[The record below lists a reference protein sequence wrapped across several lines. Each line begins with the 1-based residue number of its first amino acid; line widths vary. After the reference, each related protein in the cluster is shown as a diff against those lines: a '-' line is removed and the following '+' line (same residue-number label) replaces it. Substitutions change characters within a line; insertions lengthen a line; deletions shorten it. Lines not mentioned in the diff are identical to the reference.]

1 MSIDTAKTTDTAVS
15 SGAAV
20 RRAAPL
26 DRKPFFVI
34 LNSSSGHGDVD
45 AACAAIESV
54 LAISQRPFELLPV
67 RDGSELPRIASRAV
81 DQARRRHGIVVAA
94 GGDGTLNTVCE
105 ALIGTG
111 VPLGVVPLGTFN
123 YFARNQG
130 LPLNTE
136 EATRALLDACI
147 EPVQVGELNHRMFL
161 VNASLGL
168 YPQLLEDRETYKR
181 RLGRNRLVA
190 LVSALVTLL
199 HAHRTLVVQIETKG
213 ESINVWTVS
222 LVVANNALQLEH
234 VGVELGSALRRG
246 RLVAMMVKPM
256 GTLALYGLLL
266 RGLLRRLGEA
276 ENLDSF
282 SFTQMSVCRGRGRR
296 IKVAL
301 DGEVSWMRLPLQF
314 NVAAHTLPLLVP
326 RDPLQRKRS

>member
-130 LPLNTE
+130 LPLDTG
-136 EATRALLDACI
+136 EAARALLDARI
-147 EPVQVGELNHRMFL
+147 EPVQVGELNHRIFL

-181 RLGRNRLVA
+181 HLGRNRLVA

-199 HAHRTLVVQIETKG
+199 HAHRTLAVQMEIEG
-213 ESINVWTVS
+213 ESKNLRTVS
-222 LVVANNALQLEH
+222 LVVANNALQLQH
-234 VGVELGSALRRG
+234 IGVELGGALQRG
-246 RLVAMMVKPM
+246 CLVAMKVRPIGK
-256 GTLALYGLLL
+256 LALYGLLL

-282 SFTQMSVCRGRGRR
+282 SFTQMRVRRGGGRR

-314 NVAAHTLPLLVP
+314 NVAQHSLPLLVP
-326 RDPLQRKRS
+326 RDPAQRRRS